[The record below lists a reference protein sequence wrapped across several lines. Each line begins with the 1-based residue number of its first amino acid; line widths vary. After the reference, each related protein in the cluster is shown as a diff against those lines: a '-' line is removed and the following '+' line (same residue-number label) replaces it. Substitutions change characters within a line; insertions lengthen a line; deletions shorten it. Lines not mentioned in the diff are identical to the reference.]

1 MRPLAAFASAIL
13 LLAACSSDDS
23 GGATTAASSGP
34 DTTIAVDTTV
44 DTVLPTTTAAPT
56 TVSATTTTQPPQQQ
70 YAATIDELL
79 ALGRPIVLA
88 HTAGED
94 EFPASS
100 MFAWGESVKAGVD
113 MLDMNVLLTSDGVL
127 IVQHDDTV
135 DRVTNGTGPVADLTY
150 AEIAALDNA
159 YWFTASCGACRDQ
172 PEADYL
178 YRGIRTGDK
187 PAPEGYTADDF
198 AIPTFRQLVE
208 RFPDIPLN
216 VEIKGEGAP
225 AQAAA
230 DVLAAELAELDRSD
244 ATVVASFDDSIV
256 DYFHQIAPDV
266 EVSAGLDVLTAY
278 VLDGTPPPAGMRIL
292 QLPPEFSGLQV
303 ITPGLIARATADG
316 FPIWVWPNDRDL
328 ENYET
333 YLAFLEQGI
342 MGLNINFPAQGVQ
355 AVQEFVSSQ

>member
-1 MRPLAAFASAIL
+1 MRRLAAFTSAIL
-13 LLAACSSDDS
+13 LLAACGSDES
-23 GGATTAASSGP
+23 GSATTAADSAPNTTVAADTTVESVP
-34 DTTIAVDTTV
+34 DTTAS
-44 DTVLPTTTAAPT
+44 PTTEA
-56 TVSATTTTQPPQQQ
+56 ATTTTQPPQE

-79 ALGRPIVLA
+79 SLGRPIVLA

-100 MFAWGESVKAGVD
+100 LFAFGESVKAGVD
-113 MLDMNVLLTSDGVL
+113 MLDMNVLLTKDGVL

-135 DRVTNGTGPVADLTY
+135 DRVTNGTGAVADLTY

-230 DVLAAELAELDRSD
+230 DVLAAELAELGRSE
-244 ATVVASFDDSIV
+244 ATVVASFDDAIV

-266 EVSAGLDVLTAY
+266 EVSAGLGVLTAY
-278 VLDGTPPPAGMRIL
+278 VLEGTAPPAGMRIL
-292 QLPPEFSGLQV
+292 QLPPEYSGLQV
-303 ITPGLIARATADG
+303 LTPELIARATADG
-316 FPIWVWPNDRDL
+316 FPIWVWPNDRAL
-328 ENYET
+328 ENYDA

-355 AVQEFVSSQ
+355 AVEAFVSSQ